1 MSPSFEQMLESKEN
15 LEKINS
21 TQAGEEATKLH
32 PRRQKYEEKNRR
44 VTLYLSNETYADLQ
58 AVRSQG
64 YSQSALVDS
73 AVKEYIARY
82 WPTSQP

>member
-44 VTLYLSNETYADLQ
+44 VTLHLSNETYADLQ

-64 YSQSALVDS
+64 CQ
-73 AVKEYIARY
+73 I
-82 WPTSQP
+82 